1 MRAAARAGWLRL
13 PLALLLVL
21 LGMTAAAGP
30 GAVDVNA
37 GPVGTHASA
46 ATVTH
51 DDPYRALL
59 LAALGRQAPTTTLPD
74 DGRALCPHATS
85 GYAPQSWSPSG
96 GADSTDMVGTAP
108 RAYLGRAPPVSAGH
122 AES

>member
-1 MRAAARAGWLRL
+1 LRL
-13 PLALLLVL
+13 PLGLLLVL

-30 GAVDVNA
+30 GAGDVGA
-37 GPVGTHASA
+37 GLSPVVGTHASA

-74 DGRALCPHATS
+74 DGRALCPHATG
-85 GYAPQSWSPSG
+85 GYTAQGWSLLG

-108 RAYLGRAPPVSAGH
+108 RACLGRAPPTVSAGQ
-122 AES
+122 AGS